1 MLSKLSI
8 SLTWLSAFLL
18 LSNLDNIIIAYL
30 KDDMIIYERTKYD
43 KQTRVII
50 IVKVAEVIERYR
62 NEAYMNYYQAM

>member
-1 MLSKLSI
+1 M
-8 SLTWLSAFLL
+8 
-18 LSNLDNIIIAYL
+18 DNIIIAYL